1 MSTQKH
7 GPQLSA
13 NTAARRSCDAR
24 ACLMMLPEYD
34 SLVNKALR
42 KAIADPSFPAKQI
55 LALRRAAA
63 IRLHRLQILL
73 RDMATT
79 GNATH
84 AEEIDSIF
92 TEMQEDIDVMS

>member
-13 NTAARRSCDAR
+13 NTATRRSCDAR

-34 SLVNKALR
+34 GLVNKALR
-42 KAIADPSFPAKQI
+42 KAMADPSFPVKQI
-55 LALRRAAA
+55 LALRRSAAV
-63 IRLHRLQILL
+63 RLHRLQILL

-79 GNATH
+79 GNGAH
-84 AEEIDSIF
+84 AEEIDTIF
-92 TEMQEDIDVMS
+92 SEMQDDIDMMS